1 MPFYSDEIIQELKNQ
16 ADIALV
22 IQQFLPL
29 KKSGVNKY
37 VGVCPFHDDHSPS
50 MSVNSTLGIYKC
62 FACGAGGDVFKF
74 IQEHEKLDFKGAVE
88 WVANFVGFALPNLG
102 NNVNTEMLEERTMVR
117 KLNELACAWFEEQLT
132 LSPKALEYLNKR
144 RVSPET
150 RKQFHIGYAPTGRE
164 GFIGYAARNGF
175 SPRDCVKAGLAVEKE
190 NGGIADKFR
199 DRLMIAIQ
207 NLSGVV
213 VAFGGRD
220 LSDPA
225 TNGNFKPAKYMN
237 SPETAL
243 YSKRDILFGLN
254 HSRNAIM
261 KENAVIIVEGYFD
274 LISLYQSGVQNVVA
288 ASGTALTEN
297 HASILARYAKTA
309 YLVFD
314 GDAAGQNATRRSL
327 EIVLP
332 KGLTPKVFALSR
344 PDGTKIDPDNFVNEQ
359 GPDAFRRALR
369 TAEDW
374 LSYLGRSMP
383 NQSPEDRAAFITQA
397 KTLIKS
403 IENPELRNQYLKLVS
418 ERYGTTR
425 SLAGIKVSHPKHSE
439 KPNTA
444 EAPSQPAAPQVSVP
458 WELLSPIEVRFANLL
473 FRNPTLLDRAAEYF
487 DMDFA
492 ASGIMIF
499 ESPLIDEFIQSIL
512 AQYAETGAF
521 SPRVLYE
528 SLSPQLQLFLEQLPD
543 ETWKTP
549 NEILEFYDTMAVLT
563 LRLCDRYKKLIPLDS
578 EAGMRLRMQL
588 NKYTQGIQTIS
599 KKRKISAITPDVF
612 AEQIIQSKAPL
623 IDLYTSI
630 SNLSSGAAQFNNA
643 QSNTAQFA
651 IPQAMTA
658 AQQAPTPPAMQPSS
672 PQHAAPQA
680 ATAPAAVQFAAPAAQ
695 PAQFA
700 QPEMPPEME
709 APPFDGDEQYASSEP
724 PEEAPY
730 DPNEEPYVPDDEP
743 YVPDD
748 DFGAMD
754 DFG

>member
-29 KKSGVNKY
+29 KKSGNNRY

-50 MSVNSTLGIYKC
+50 MTVNSTLGIFKC

-74 IQEHEKLDFKGAVE
+74 VEKHEKLDFKGAVE
-88 WVANFVGFALPNLG
+88 WVANFVGYALPNLG
-102 NNVNTEMLEERTMVR
+102 NNVKTEVLEDRTMVR
-117 KLNELACAWFEEQLT
+117 KLNELACTWFEQQLT
-132 LSPKALEYLNKR
+132 LSPKALDYLNKR
-144 RVSPET
+144 HVSEAT
-150 RKQFHIGYAPTGRE
+150 RKEFHIGYAPTGRE

-220 LSDPA
+220 LSDPDSHK
-225 TNGNFKPAKYMN
+225 GIKLAKYMN

-274 LISLYQSGVQNVVA
+274 LISLYQSGIQNVVA
-288 ASGTALTEN
+288 ASGTALTEM

-314 GDAAGQNATRRSL
+314 GDSAGQNATRRSL

-332 KGLTPKVFALSR
+332 KGLSPKVFALSR
-344 PDGTKIDPDNFVNEQ
+344 PDGTKIDPDNFINEQ
-359 GPDAFRRALR
+359 GPDAFRQALR
-369 TAEDW
+369 SAEDW
-374 LSYLGRSMP
+374 LSYLSRSMP
-383 NQSPEDRAAFITQA
+383 SNSPEDRAAFITLA

-403 IENPELRNQYLKLVS
+403 IENRELQNQYLKLVA

-425 SLAGIKVSHPKHSE
+425 SLEGIKVSQPKHE
-439 KPNTA
+439 KA
-444 EAPSQPAAPQVSVP
+444 EANQPATPEVSVP

-473 FRNPTLLDRAAEYF
+473 FRNPTLLDRASEYF

-492 ASGIMIF
+492 ASGIQIF
-499 ESPLIDEFIQSIL
+499 ESPLIDEFIQSVL
-512 AQYAETGAF
+512 ALYAETGTF
-521 SPRVLYE
+521 SPRNLYE

-549 NEILEFYDTMAVLT
+549 SEILEFYDTVAVLT

-588 NKYTQGIQTIS
+588 SKFTQGIQTVA

-612 AEQIIQSKAPL
+612 AEQIILSKTQL
-623 IDLYTSI
+623 IDLYTEI
-630 SNLSSGAAQFNNA
+630 NQLSSKPQASLQVNLQNAPAAAQPSQFNNE
-643 QSNTAQFA
+643 
-651 IPQAMTA
+651 
-658 AQQAPTPPAMQPSS
+658 QP
-672 PQHAAPQA
+672 
-680 ATAPAAVQFAAPAAQ
+680 VQ

-709 APPFDGDEQYASSEP
+709 APPFDADEQFASSGP

-748 DFGAMD
+748 DFGASD